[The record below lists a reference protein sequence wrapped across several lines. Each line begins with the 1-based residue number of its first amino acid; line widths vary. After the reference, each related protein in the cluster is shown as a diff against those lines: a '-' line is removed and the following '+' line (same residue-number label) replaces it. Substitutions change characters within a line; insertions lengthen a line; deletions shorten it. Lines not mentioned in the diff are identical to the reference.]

1 MESLTLGAIVGG
13 IVTNILGHYPNL
25 AVCIGVKSFVDHL
38 RKDHKLI
45 NHHLQKALKV
55 SLISALQQIALD
67 CQKQLMGECEPQQ
80 LFMVMVEFPP
90 EQSYPAEHEPDIKL
104 LNEKI
109 IRLGVELGKI
119 KKSKEIDPLIDSIDE
134 IAFLLTP
141 EGELAK
147 ERIKKI
153 KDDLIA
159 EALLRYGDLPECYRA
174 KVREVLFQRVCE
186 QFAAKIKYVPEVRRI
201 FQAQLLAQVHANSA
215 EQQQKTQKTVDDS
228 MSILLSEMGN
238 LKNTVQQ
245 VLNRSD
251 EHPPIQKMELEKC
264 AEGTLVLKLSIDNI
278 SAQRLTEIVQYL
290 QRV

>member
-1 MESLTLGAIVGG
+1 MEGFTLGAVVTG
-13 IVTNILGHYPNL
+13 IATNILAHYPDWV
-25 AVCIGVKSFVDHL
+25 VCKGVKSFVNYLKQD
-38 RKDHKLI
+38 DKLI
-45 NHHLQKALKV
+45 NHHLQKALKS
-55 SLISALQQIALD
+55 SLLSALQNIAR
-67 CQKQLMGECEPQQ
+67 ECENQ
-80 LFMVMVEFPP
+80 LVGLDPKNMLMVMVEHPP
-90 EQSYPAEHEPDIKL
+90 EPSYPPEREQDIKI
-104 LNEKI
+104 LNDKL
-109 IRLGVELGKI
+109 IRLGKELGKI
-119 KKSKEIDPLIDSIDE
+119 KKLKDIEPLIDSIEE
-134 IAFLLTP
+134 ISLLLTP

-186 QFAAKIKYVPEVRRI
+186 QFSAQIKYVPEVRRI